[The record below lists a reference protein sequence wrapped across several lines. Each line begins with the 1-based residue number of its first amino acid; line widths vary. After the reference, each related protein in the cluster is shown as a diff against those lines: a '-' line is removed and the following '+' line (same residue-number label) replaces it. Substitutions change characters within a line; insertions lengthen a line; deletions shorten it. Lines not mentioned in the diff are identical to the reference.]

1 MLMMVLGYLI
11 FIWALA
17 QASWMLIVK
26 LNRTLNPKPIYIH
39 EYELPLYV
47 SWKSIEQYINALKE
61 RARRWRRQ
69 AEIDIMEAASR
80 RALEDIQA
88 AEDARVFAALDSA
101 ADSSE

>member
-1 MLMMVLGYLI
+1 MIVLGYLI
-11 FIWALA
+11 FIWALV
-17 QASWMLIVK
+17 QTSWLLIVK
-26 LNRTLNPKPIYIH
+26 LNRTLNPEPIYIRY
-39 EYELPLYV
+39 YELPLYV

-88 AEDARVFAALDSA
+88 AEDAEVFAALDLA
-101 ADSSE
+101 AGGSE